1 MEQFDFMFYEWE
13 KNFPNQPFLNQ
24 PFEDTWETYTWGESG
39 EMARKIASALKV
51 LIYPKALILD

>member
-24 PFEDTWETYTWGESG
+24 PFGDTWETYTWG
-39 EMARKIASALKV
+39 
-51 LIYPKALILD
+51 